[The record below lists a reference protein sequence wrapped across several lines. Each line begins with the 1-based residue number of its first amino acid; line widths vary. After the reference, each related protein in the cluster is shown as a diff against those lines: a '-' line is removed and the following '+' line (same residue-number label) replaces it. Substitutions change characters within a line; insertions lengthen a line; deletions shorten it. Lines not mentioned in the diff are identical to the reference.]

1 MKILFLTHSFNSLAQ
16 RLYIELTRRGHEVSI
31 EFDINDAVTAQ
42 AVELYRPDLIVAPFL
57 KRAIPET
64 VWRNNTCFV
73 VHPGIV
79 GDRGPSALDW
89 AIMRDCPEWG
99 VTVLQANGEMD
110 GGDIWAAETF
120 PMRLAKKSS
129 LYRNEVIEASVRAVQ
144 AAVER
149 FCNRNCS
156 SEQAQYNLSKPVRPE
171 LVEGHVPAAQVVRQ
185 AHHER
190 PNEQSGFKPMPLDY
204 SRPEVLG
211 RLHAPIK
218 QTDRAIDWQRDDT
231 RTVLRKIHAADGFPG
246 VLDTLCGE
254 SYYLFDAC
262 AEDTLRGGE
271 PGAIIAKRGGAICR
285 ATLDGAVWIGHM
297 KCKSEGEHT
306 FNPDNPLERER
317 HCRSATCC
325 AISLDRPTSRAPT
338 KYEGS
343 NEQSGLK
350 LPATLA
356 LEGQL
361 GDIPEAP
368 LDPFSPCTGE
378 TCRDIWFEQKNG
390 VGYLHF
396 AFYNGAMS
404 SEQCERLREAYLAA
418 TQRDVRVIVLMG
430 GADFWSNGINL
441 NCIEAAASPADESWR
456 NINAMNDLTRAIATT
471 GSQLTIAALQGNAGA
486 GGVFL
491 SLAADR
497 VYARVGVVFN
507 PHYKGMGNL
516 YGSEYW
522 TYLLPRRV
530 GEARAAV
537 LTQNRLPVGA
547 AEAQE
552 LGLIDGCF
560 GTDRMDFLARIEQ
573 IAEGLASS
581 PDYPALLRE
590 KIARRE
596 RDEREKPLDDY
607 RAEELQHMK
616 LNFYGFD
623 PSYHVARYNFVYK
636 IPHAWTPLY
645 LARHRRLGTPL
656 A

>member
-57 KRAIPET
+57 KRAIPEA
-64 VWRNNTCFV
+64 VWRNHACFV

-89 AIMRDCPEWG
+89 AIMRDCAEWG
-99 VTVLQANGEMD
+99 VTVLQASGEMD
-110 GGDIWAAETF
+110 AGDIWAAETF

-129 LYRNEVIEASVRAVQ
+129 LYRNEVVEAAVRAVL

-149 FCNRNCS
+149 F
-156 SEQAQYNLSKPVRPE
+156 
-171 LVEGHVPAAQVVRQ
+171 
-185 AHHER
+185 
-190 PNEQSGFKPMPLDY
+190 QSGGFKPQPLDY
-204 SRPEVLG
+204 AKPEVRG
-211 RLHAPIK
+211 RLHVPIK
-218 QTDRAIDWQRDDT
+218 QADRAIDWRRDDT
-231 RTVLRKIHAADGFPG
+231 RTVLKKIHAADGFPG

-254 SYYLFDAC
+254 AYYLFDAC
-262 AEDTLRGGE
+262 AEGTLRGGE
-271 PGAIIAKRGGAICR
+271 PGAIIAQRNGAICR
-285 ATLDGAVWIGHM
+285 ATLDGAVWIGNL
-297 KCKSEGEHT
+297 KCKNDSELA
-306 FNPDNPLERER
+306 FNPKNLLVAETAFVGACPARES
-317 HCRSATCC
+317 HAG
-325 AISLDRPTSRAPT
+325 RAPT
-338 KYEGS
+338 GDYSTNG
-343 NEQSGLK
+343 QSWLK
-350 LPATLA
+350 LPATLL
-356 LEGQL
+356 LEGHL
-361 GDIPEAP
+361 GDAPEAQ

-378 TCRDIWFEQKNG
+378 TWRDIWFEQKNN

-396 AFYNGAMS
+396 DFYNGAMS
-404 SEQCERLREAYLAA
+404 SAQCERLREAYLAA

-430 GADFWSNGINL
+430 GADFWSNGIHL
-441 NCIEAAASPADESWR
+441 NCIENADSPADESWR

-491 SLAADR
+491 SLAADH
-497 VYARVGVVFN
+497 VYAREAVVFN

-530 GEARAAV
+530 GEARAAA

-547 AEAQE
+547 EEARE
-552 LGLIDGCF
+552 MGLIDGCF
-560 GTDRMDFLARIEQ
+560 GNSREDFLARIEQ
-573 IAEGLASS
+573 IAEGLAAS

-590 KIARRE
+590 KVAKRE
-596 RDEREKPLDDY
+596 RDERGKPLDAY

-645 LARHRRLGTPL
+645 LARHRRIASEYHDFKTDLSL
-656 A
+656 SKVKN